1 MTDLL
6 IVVDMQRDFVSGA
19 LGSEQARA
27 IVPAVAARIRQAK
40 AEQTQVAFTLDTHEP
55 DYLNT
60 REGRFLP
67 VPHCIRDTPGWAL
80 EPDIAKECAQGMISF
95 AKPTFGSAALCEYV
109 RTLAEEKGAADGKG
123 FCVELCGVCTD
134 ICVVSNALLLKAAL
148 PEAERAIIQ
157 ARYWA
162 ELPYAEIERLYG
174 IPCIAAR
181 GLCQHALKRLRR
193 RPRLLILRREMG
205 WCREQVYRTGLR
217 TFTRTRSSAT
227 ELAALRLYPGGRLD
241 GV

>member
-109 RTLAEEKGAADGKG
+109 RALAEEKG
-123 FCVELCGVCTD
+123 T
-134 ICVVSNALLLKAAL
+134 
-148 PEAERAIIQ
+148 
-157 ARYWA
+157 
-162 ELPYAEIERLYG
+162 
-174 IPCIAAR
+174 
-181 GLCQHALKRLRR
+181 
-193 RPRLLILRREMG
+193 
-205 WCREQVYRTGLR
+205 
-217 TFTRTRSSAT
+217 SA
-227 ELAALRLYPGGRLD
+227 Y
-241 GV
+241 

>member
-109 RTLAEEKGAADGKG
+109 RALAEEKGTADGKG

-134 ICVVSNALLLKAAL
+134 ICVISNALLLKAGNHAFLPDRGALTRQTNPFARQAARRGFYAICSRVRLDAARRFFGFYGAVFSLAVPFAAL
-148 PEAERAIIQ
+148 P
-157 ARYWA
+157 
-162 ELPYAEIERLYG
+162 
-174 IPCIAAR
+174 
-181 GLCQHALKRLRR
+181 
-193 RPRLLILRREMG
+193 RPRRG
-205 WCREQVYRTGLR
+205 FCG
-217 TFTRTRSSAT
+217 SSTIA
-227 ELAALRLYPGGRLD
+227 LALSGAMR
-241 GV
+241 